1 MFKNALNSVGMG
13 DFNYEIRMYYFIV
26 KVLFFS
32 ITKSVKRRDNVDMSS
47 GEEHDNLTRWYTM

>member
-1 MFKNALNSVGMG
+1 MG